1 MKTITLFLT
10 GIMISIQL
18 FSSQNL
24 MADNNLTEI
33 QKTKYKLTRYLL
45 TCESTA
51 YLIYSNNGDEK
62 STTQIINVNEKEMFF
77 AIGMDYYNKAYSQ
90 YLILQ
95 NTGNIDKEENKN
107 LELFF
112 EGYKKLFNSNDA
124 MDGRSGLF
132 MTALLDRLLNKF
144 IINFWGDK

>member
-45 TCESTA
+45 PANQQHTSYIVIMEMKKVR
-51 YLIYSNNGDEK
+51 LK
-62 STTQIINVNEKEMFF
+62 S
-77 AIGMDYYNKAYSQ
+77 
-90 YLILQ
+90 
-95 NTGNIDKEENKN
+95 
-107 LELFF
+107 
-112 EGYKKLFNSNDA
+112 
-124 MDGRSGLF
+124 
-132 MTALLDRLLNKF
+132 
-144 IINFWGDK
+144 